1 MTMRA
6 LLVLLVVLN
15 LGVGAWW
22 LFHDDT
28 AAPTQTD
35 PPSGIARL
43 ALASEHPDLLPP
55 PSPVAPPAE
64 TPPADAPA
72 PAPSQP
78 PPPPVADTCL
88 RLGPFADADT
98 AGKAQET
105 LRAAAKRVAVR
116 EQQAQAGR
124 DRGWRVYLPPAAD
137 RATADATA
145 DRLRAAGFKD
155 LLVVGNGAEANG
167 IALGRFSSE
176 DRARQHAETL
186 RAAGFEAKAEALGET
201 KTAYWVEL
209 TVAGT
214 ADAAVLRRRAGAAQ
228 ARPID
233 CAAAR

>member
-6 LLVLLVVLN
+6 LLVLLAVLN
-15 LGVGAWW
+15 LGVAAWW
-22 LFHDDT
+22 LFHD
-28 AAPTQTD
+28 AAATPVQAE

-55 PSPVAPPAE
+55 PTPVAPAAE

-72 PAPSQP
+72 PASSP
-78 PPPPVADTCL
+78 PATPPVADTCL
-88 RLGPFADADT
+88 RLGPFADADA
-98 AGKAQET
+98 AGKAQDA
-105 LRAAAKRVAVR
+105 LRAAAKRIAVR

-176 DRARQHAETL
+176 DRARQHAEAL

-201 KTAYWVEL
+201 KATYWLEL
-209 TVAGT
+209 AVAGD
-214 ADAAVLRRRAGAAQ
+214 ADAAALRRRAGAAQ
-228 ARPID
+228 ARPVD

>member
-22 LFHDDT
+22 LLHDDT
-28 AAPTQTD
+28 VAPTRTD

-43 ALASEHPDLLPP
+43 ALANEHPDLLPP

-72 PAPSQP
+72 PTP
-78 PPPPVADTCL
+78 PPTPVADTCL
-88 RLGPFADADT
+88 RLGPFADAD
-98 AGKAQET
+98 AASKAQET
-105 LRAAAKRVAVR
+105 LRAAAKRIAVR
-116 EQQAQAGR
+116 EQQTQAGR

-137 RATADATA
+137 RAAADATA
-145 DRLRAAGFKD
+145 ERLRAAGFKD

-167 IALGRFSSE
+167 IALGRFSNE

-201 KTAYWVEL
+201 KTAYWLEL
-209 TVAGT
+209 TVAGV
-214 ADAAVLRRRAGAAQ
+214 ADAAALRRRAGAAQ

>member
-15 LGVGAWW
+15 LGVAAWW

-28 AAPTQTD
+28 VAPTQAE

-43 ALASEHPDLLPP
+43 ALASEHPDLLLP
-55 PSPVAPPAE
+55 PSPVATPVE
-64 TPPADAPA
+64 TAPADAPA
-72 PAPSQP
+72 PTPPQP
-78 PPPPVADTCL
+78 TPPPVADTCL
-88 RLGPFADADT
+88 RLGPFTDADA

-105 LRAAAKRVAVR
+105 LRASAKRIAVR

-124 DRGWRVYLPPAAD
+124 DRGWRVYLPPATD
-137 RATADATA
+137 RAAADATA
-145 DRLRAAGFKD
+145 ERLRAAGFKD

-176 DRARQHAETL
+176 DRARQHAEAL
-186 RAAGFEAKAEALGET
+186 RAAGFEAKAEAVGET
-201 KTAYWVEL
+201 KTAYWLEL
-209 TVAGT
+209 TVAGA
-214 ADAAVLRRRAGAAQ
+214 ADAAALRRRAGAAQ

>member
-28 AAPTQTD
+28 VAPTRTD

-55 PSPVAPPAE
+55 PTPVAPPAE

-72 PAPSQP
+72 PPPSP
-78 PPPPVADTCL
+78 TTPVADTCL
-88 RLGPFADADT
+88 RLGPFADAD
-98 AGKAQET
+98 AASKAQET
-105 LRAAAKRVAVR
+105 LRAAAKRIAVR

-145 DRLRAAGFKD
+145 ERLRAAGFKD
-155 LLVVGNGAEANG
+155 LLVVGNGAEANS

-214 ADAAVLRRRAGAAQ
+214 ADPAALRRRAGAAQ